1 MNAYGIIVHEW
12 LPSQAA
18 MAALISWG
26 ASATPLRSQPLQ
38 IIHPGVKPTSR
49 CKGEERP

>member
-1 MNAYGIIVHEW
+1 MNVYGIIVHDW

-18 MAALISWG
+18 MTALTSWG
-26 ASATPLRSQPLQ
+26 ASAATLRSQSLHF
-38 IIHPGVKPTSR
+38 IHPCVKPKSR